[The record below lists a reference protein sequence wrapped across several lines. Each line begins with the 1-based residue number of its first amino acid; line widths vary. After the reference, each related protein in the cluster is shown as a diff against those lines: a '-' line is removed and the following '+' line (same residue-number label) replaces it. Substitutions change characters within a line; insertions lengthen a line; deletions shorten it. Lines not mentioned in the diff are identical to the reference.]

1 VRGGYGSWAVGLRAQ
16 NIVDTLATSRKRDSA
31 HVEGTLDRGM
41 QRVIDNPRSGERIV
55 IRQSGSDT
63 GGQLLEF
70 ELFLRPGGHVPAGHL
85 HPQQEERFSVLTG
98 RVRFRVGHRT
108 RVAGP
113 GETLVVPSGTPHWFG
128 NTGPSVAQLR
138 VEVRPALR
146 MQELFEASVERAIST
161 KRSWWTRL
169 ADRALI
175 LLDFQHEVG
184 VPNVPAFVVTSLLTP
199 LAWLRFRFGR

>member
-1 VRGGYGSWAVGLRAQ
+1 
-16 NIVDTLATSRKRDSA
+16 
-31 HVEGTLDRGM
+31 
-41 QRVIDNPRSGERIV
+41 
-55 IRQSGSDT
+55 
-63 GGQLLEF
+63 
-70 ELFLRPGGHVPAGHL
+70 VPARHV
-85 HPQQEERFSVLTG
+85 HPHQEERFSVLSG
-98 RVRFRVGHRT
+98 RVRFRVGRDT

-128 NTGPSVAQLR
+128 NTGSSVAQLR

-146 MQELFEASVERAIST
+146 MQELFEASVERATPTTTTSA
-161 KRSWWTRL
+161 WWTRL
-169 ADRALI
+169 ADLALI